1 MSVGEALSRSRS
13 LPLPPPPSPPPLL
26 SSSSSKQQEQRQQQQ
41 HQRAS
46 QHSSASSSHQHEHQ
60 QRDEEETKQRQCF
73 PYSRTHSVAAASFR
87 FPLVDELT
95 GSPTGRSAQAQRGEL
110 VPLRC
115 DSVVCPPPAVRDCYM
130 REGICDEAKEFCM
143 LEDHVKFGPAAA
155 GAGGAT
161 PLVAYL
167 DCSFFAKES
176 DKYPWIW
183 EQVCANR
190 SDWGPWTTTR
200 GRVRALRCGGGGGE
214 EASRER
220 ERERE
225 GGKEACFLS
234 ASAAADRGVFP
245 LHLFFEQLPLTLS
258 LFLQN
263 PNATKTVCLLPQGAA
278 ELLGLDLEAEV
289 GVEVVVLAVVAPASP
304 VCREHEGRPPAAPPP
319 ALRPRAPLHGRR
331 AADAEHV
338 RQGEAQR
345 HLLPGALVVSLRER
359 L

>member
-13 LPLPPPPSPPPLL
+13 LPLLPPPSPPPLL

-46 QHSSASSSHQHEHQ
+46 QHSPASSSHQHEHQ

-225 GGKEACFLS
+225 KGEKRPVFFLPPPPPTEEFS
-234 ASAAADRGVFP
+234 PCTFSLNNF
-245 LHLFFEQLPLTLS
+245 LS
-258 LFLQN
+258 LFRSFSKIPTPQKQCVSYRKEQQSCSGSIWR
-263 PNATKTVCLLPQGAA
+263 PKSASKSSSSPSSLLRPQFAA
-278 ELLGLDLEAEV
+278 STRD
-289 GVEVVVLAVVAPASP
+289 
-304 VCREHEGRPPAAPPP
+304 GRPP
-319 ALRPRAPLHGRR
+319 LRPLLCGPGLHCTG
-331 AADAEHV
+331 DAQPTPNTCV
-338 RQGEAQR
+338 KARPSDICFQG
-345 HLLPGALVVSLRER
+345 PWW
-359 L
+359 